1 MNYCTPVSRSSV
13 SLPPLCFS
21 TIAVSS
27 EIRRRPSAIRPTHS
41 LEPVSRSREPIHQ
54 ATVLPP
60 QPYTRAPPSSSTSGH
75 HRSVKVRSPVRR
87 GFPWCWARYGCSRS
101 GIEVCRWCRWVWL
114 AGSGRVFAGTRAR
127 RRGRA
132 VAMGVAVEPCAPAL
146 PRPVWGPRRAPGVRM
161 LLPWVS
167 VGAAEPQ
174 SGWLPCA
181 TPWPS
186 HALAF

>member
-21 TIAVSS
+21 TITVSS

-87 GFPWCWARYGCSRS
+87 GFRGVGLGLRGLEA
-101 GIEVCRWCRWVWL
+101 EVRCADGVGGFGWPVPSVSSPERGL
-114 AGSGRVFAGTRAR
+114 AGMSIPSAREGQLCYR
-127 RRGRA
+127 RRIAAGSPTSHGA
-132 VAMGVAVEPCAPAL
+132 TLAPAACTAL
-146 PRPVWGPRRAPGVRM
+146 SSYIPVLKKYEYIIFR
-161 LLPWVS
+161 
-167 VGAAEPQ
+167 
-174 SGWLPCA
+174 
-181 TPWPS
+181 
-186 HALAF
+186 